1 MEEII
6 ISSKYDEYPIYATL
20 YTVSNPKGIIQIIH
34 GMKEHQL
41 RYKAFAEFLN
51 KNGYIVLTSDM
62 RGHGKNASLLGHME
76 SRKSWEALIL
86 DQVSLSDYLKTNY
99 PSLNLY
105 LFAHSM
111 GTIVARNLI
120 QKHSDFYTKIIL
132 SGVPAYQNG
141 VVLGIP
147 LLNIISLFK
156 GNKYVSNMI
165 TSLTD
170 GSFIKAIENPKTNVD
185 WLSYNE
191 DNINNYLNDKYC
203 NIPFSISA
211 YKALYHLL
219 WGMNKANRYYVL
231 EPVKPILFIVGK
243 DDPCTLGNKGLNN
256 SIKILKKAGYN
267 NIKLNVYDNMRHEI
281 LNETSFNIVYDD
293 IINFLN

>member
-1 MEEII
+1 MEEVI
-6 ISSKYDEYPIYATL
+6 ISSRYDKYPIYATL
-20 YTVSNPKGIIQIIH
+20 YTTKNPKGIIQIIH

-41 RYKAFAEFLN
+41 RYRSFAEFLN

-76 SRKSWEALIL
+76 AKKTWEALVL

-111 GTIVARNLI
+111 GTIIARNLI
-120 QKHSDFYTKIIL
+120 QKHSDFYDKIIL

-141 VVLGIP
+141 VIIGIP
-147 LLNIISLFK
+147 LINLISLFK
-156 GNKYVSNMI
+156 GNKYVSNFI
-165 TSLTD
+165 TGLTD
-170 GSFIKAIENPKTNVD
+170 GSFIKTIDNPKTKVD
-185 WLSYNE
+185 WISYN
-191 DNINNYLNDKYC
+191 DQNINKYLNDKYC

-219 WGMNKANRYYVL
+219 WGMQRASRYYVL
-231 EPVKPILFIVGK
+231 TPDKPILFVVGK
-243 DDPCTLGNKGLNN
+243 DDPCTLGEKGLKK
-256 SIKILKKAGYN
+256 SINTLKKVGYKN
-267 NIKLNVYDNMRHEI
+267 VKLNIYDNMRHEI
-281 LNETSFNIVYDD
+281 LNEIDYNIIYDD
-293 IINFLN
+293 IIKFLD